1 LTTTAPTTARVHTC
15 LIERRNKTPSTSDK
29 DLTMQAA
36 TAARATMINGVNVT
50 ALAETVEAIKA
61 NPEIARFNFR
71 VSNTWMGGDRNR
83 STIKDFSGALS
94 EHRLG
99 IQAFI
104 VDNGEPEVLLGDDAA
119 PNPVEWLLHALVGCI
134 TTSTAY
140 HAAAKGIRIDAI
152 SSHVDGDLDLRGF
165 LGISDKVRKG
175 YSAIRVKLRV
185 KTQADAETIEGLTV
199 MSPVLDT
206 VSRSVPVTVSVE
218 TY

>member
-1 LTTTAPTTARVHTC
+1 
-15 LIERRNKTPSTSDK
+15 
-29 DLTMQAA
+29 M
-36 TAARATMINGVNVT
+36 
-50 ALAETVEAIKA
+50 
-61 NPEIARFNFR
+61 
-71 VSNTWMGGDRNR
+71 
-83 STIKDFSGALS
+83 
-94 EHRLG
+94 
-99 IQAFI
+99 
-104 VDNGEPEVLLGDDAA
+104 
-119 PNPVEWLLHALVGCI
+119 LHALVGCI

-165 LGISDKVRKG
+165 LGLSDKVRKG

-185 KTQADAETIEGLTV
+185 KTQADAETIEGLTA

>member
-1 LTTTAPTTARVHTC
+1 QGRP
-15 LIERRNKTPSTSDK
+15 I
-29 DLTMQAA
+29 MQTA
-36 TAARATMINGVNVT
+36 TAAKPVMLNGVNVT
-50 ALAETVEAIKA
+50 ALNETVEAIKA
-61 NPEIARFNFR
+61 KPEIARFNFR
-71 VSNTWMGGDRNR
+71 VANTWMGGDRNR

-165 LGISDKVRKG
+165 LGLSDKVRKG

-185 KTQADAETIEGLTV
+185 KTQADAETIEGLTA

>member
-1 LTTTAPTTARVHTC
+1 
-15 LIERRNKTPSTSDK
+15 
-29 DLTMQAA
+29 MQASTA
-36 TAARATMINGVNVT
+36 TKPVMLNGVNVT
-50 ALAETVEAIKA
+50 ALDETVEAIKA
-61 NPEIARFNFR
+61 NSEIARFNFR

-165 LGISDKVRKG
+165 LGLSDKVRKG

-185 KTQADAETIEGLTV
+185 KTQADAETIEKLTA